1 MQINAKILVIVEG
14 YMKKV
19 LIPLVLFILAILSF
33 GQSEFVVSGLI
44 TLEEKGM
51 ENVKIKVI
59 RYSEENSEENIGAKP
74 VEIVTTSNSVGRFHF
89 NLQPG
94 KYRISCDYTSPVAIP
109 EELFVS
115 GPEEF
120 ELLDKSIEDLN
131 FKIVNSIGYIESNKE
146 LLEDIPESIPT
157 LNYKW
162 GKIPVF
168 SEEEC
173 KLKATGFL
181 NTLKDE
187 EGKDVLNGATLGIP
201 LKIYDLSGNV
211 VFYQFPIAN
220 LDTRIGHI
228 GVHSIG
234 LKPEESNFFNYP
246 SISLKELN
254 DRIIEFKNKNF
265 LMDNLIPDLS
275 LKLAQKLRIDQ
286 GELMFKKFLSL
297 GPDAFSFYIV
307 FSRFPDDEEIIIDMN
322 DLSILSSEKT
332 LEEIRDE
339 SEARYTLKYLLD
351 KKSSDNQDI

>member
-1 MQINAKILVIVEG
+1 
-14 YMKKV
+14 MKRV
-19 LIPLVLFILAILSF
+19 LIPLIIIFTFFYIC
-33 GQSEFVVSGLI
+33 GEDTFVVSGVV
-44 TLEEKGM
+44 TLEEKGV
-51 ENVKIKVI
+51 ENAKIKVI
-59 RYSEENSEENIGAKP
+59 RYSDENSEESPGTQF
-74 VEIVTTSNSVGRFHF
+74 VELVTTSNPVGRFHF
-89 NLQPG
+89 NLEPG
-94 KYRISCDYTSPVAIP
+94 KYTISCDYTSPVAVP

-120 ELLDKSIEDLN
+120 ELKEKSIEDLN
-131 FKIVNSIGYIESNKE
+131 FKIVNSIGYIESKKE

-173 KLKATGFL
+173 KLKAAGFL
-181 NTLKDE
+181 DTLKDE
-187 EGKDVLNGATLGIP
+187 EGKDVLNGAILGIP
-201 LKIYDLSGNV
+201 LKIYDMSGNV
-211 VFYQFPIAN
+211 VFYQFPITN

-228 GVHSIG
+228 GVHSVG
-234 LKPEESNFFNYP
+234 KRPEESNFFNYP

-275 LKLAQKLRIDQ
+275 LKLAKKLRIDQ

-297 GPDAFSFYIV
+297 GPDAFSFYVV
-307 FSRFPDDEEIIIDMN
+307 FSRFPDEEEIIVDMN

-332 LEEIRDE
+332 IDEIRDE
-339 SEARYTLKYLLD
+339 SEARYTLKYILD
-351 KKSSDNQDI
+351 IKGDS